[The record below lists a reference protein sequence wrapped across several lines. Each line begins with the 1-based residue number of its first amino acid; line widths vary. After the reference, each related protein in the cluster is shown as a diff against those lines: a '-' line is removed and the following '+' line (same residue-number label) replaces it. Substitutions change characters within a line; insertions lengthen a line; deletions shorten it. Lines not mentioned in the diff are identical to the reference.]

1 MRLAIDAEAILAA
14 FSGQNLD
21 LEDVLR
27 PSILA
32 ITTLIMDDYGDKI
45 NLDGSG
51 MSKDWLN
58 RIYSTPQ
65 RLRIVSDAELSEYS
79 LAEPEDLD
87 CHYIGAAY
95 YNGQYLIRD
104 AASASTAVKAKE
116 FGLKLSNA
124 SSKIDIESLCGHK
137 IVAHFSMNSSTSYK
151 HNILRDFFANETQI
165 VIYDRYLKASS
176 VCFLETVI
184 RAAHKNVCVT
194 IISEFDSNGNSSIT
208 KEIVQQALKKVR
220 PHGTINCYYPNF
232 KEMSDKHDRHIHLNN
247 RLQLTFSSGTDC
259 FGLAPEWNNSEC
271 DVHVYFLSGDSA
283 MREYPVK
290 KEIKGSSIV
299 IKCFSKI

>member
-14 FSGQNLD
+14 FSGQNVE

-32 ITTLIMDDYGDKI
+32 ITKLIVDDYGSKI

-58 RIYSTPQ
+58 RVYSSPQ
-65 RLRIVSDAELSEYS
+65 RLRMVSEAELSEYS
-79 LAEPEDLD
+79 LAEPEDLE

-95 YNGQYLIRD
+95 YNGQHLIRD
-104 AASASTAVKAKE
+104 VASPSTAMKAKQ
-116 FGLKLSNA
+116 FGLKLSNT

-137 IVAHFSMNSSTSYK
+137 IVAHFSLNSSTSYK
-151 HNILRDFFANETQI
+151 HNILRDYFANETQV

-176 VCFLETVI
+176 VCFFETVI

-208 KEIVQQALKKVR
+208 KEAVQQSLKKVR

-271 DVHVYFLSGDSA
+271 DVQVYFLSGDSA
-283 MREYPVK
+283 IREYPVK
-290 KEIKGSSIV
+290 KEIKGGSLV